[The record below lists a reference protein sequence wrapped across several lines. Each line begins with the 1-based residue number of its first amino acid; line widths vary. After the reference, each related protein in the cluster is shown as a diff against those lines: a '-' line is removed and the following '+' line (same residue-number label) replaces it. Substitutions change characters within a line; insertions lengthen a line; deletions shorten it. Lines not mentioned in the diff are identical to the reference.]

1 MKLYG
6 GIEAGGTKFNCVI
19 GSGPDHIVAEARIAT
34 TTPAETIGHAS
45 AFFQRHA
52 PDYPLSAIGIGSF
65 GPVDLDRTSPTY
77 GYITTTPKPGW
88 AQTDLCGALH
98 QALSIPV
105 AFDTDVN
112 AAAFGEH
119 HWVADNRTL
128 DPLLYLTI
136 GTGIGLG
143 AIVNGQPLHGLL
155 HPEAGHM
162 LLPHD
167 RTLDPFEGSCPF
179 HGDCWEGLASGPA
192 VEKRWNRRGET
203 LRPDHPAWQ
212 LEARYIAYAV
222 ANLIYAFSPQRI
234 VLGGGVMQQPGLI
247 ERVRREVQSI
257 INGYLQSDRI
267 TRDIDRLIVAPGLG
281 NRSGVLGAIALAIQ
295 APR

>member
-1 MKLYG
+1 MKIYG
-6 GIEAGGTKFNCVI
+6 GIEAGGTKFVCML
-19 GSGPDHIVAEARIAT
+19 GSDPDHVLAEERFPT
-34 TTPAETIGHAS
+34 TTPAETLDRAVE
-45 AFFQRHA
+45 FFQHA
-52 PDYPLSAIGIGSF
+52 AQNHILKAIGIGSF
-65 GPVDLDRTSPTY
+65 GPVDLHKGSPTY

-88 AQTDLCGALH
+88 AQTDLCGALRH
-98 QALSIPV
+98 TLQIPV

-119 HWVADNRTL
+119 RWVAENHTL

-143 AIVNGQPLHGLL
+143 VIANGQPLHGLL

-162 LLPHD
+162 RLPHD
-167 RTLDPFEGSCPF
+167 RMIDPFEGSCPF

-192 VEKRWNRRGET
+192 IEKRWNCRGET
-203 LRPDHPAWQ
+203 LPPDHPAWQ

-234 VLGGGVMQQPGLI
+234 VLGGGVMQQTGLLD
-247 ERVRREVQSI
+247 RVRKEVQQI

-267 TRDIDRLIVAPGLG
+267 TRDIDQLIVAPGLG

-295 APR
+295 AAR